1 MCSKIIPARE
11 GTCHKL
17 NIYSCTAGC
26 LNANLI
32 HCQTQQKNNCPVK
45 RQAKNTLHHVYRLQ
59 VRSCQ
64 ELRVQQSSQPFACLS
79 KTCPTHRKKLW
90 STLIIWER
98 VCPDAAWSQITIGH
112 CFVAI
117 LTGLQPRFVDSRASV
132 VSAVKI
138 RKGTLR
144 LKFPKEPCGVIQII
158 KCRVCQVMDCVRK
171 ERCRWGTSSGHLV

>member
-26 LNANLI
+26 LNSNLI
-32 HCQTQQKNNCPVK
+32 HCQVQQKNNCLVK
-45 RQAKNTLHHVYRLQ
+45 RQAKKHASSRVYQ

-79 KTCPTHRKKLW
+79 KTCPTHRKKLC

-117 LTGLQPRFVDSRASV
+117 LTGLQPRFVDSKASV

-144 LKFPKEPCGVIQII
+144 LKESCGVIQII
-158 KCRVCQVMDCVRK
+158 KCQVCQVMDCVRK